1 MFKIIDNHPK
11 YFFYI
16 PLVLYW
22 ILLLVL
28 TSLPSNALPKQ
39 AFSDKVNHF
48 LAYFGLAVLLSGT
61 LFYQKKNRFLS
72 AKYLIST
79 IVLSSFYGFLDELH
93 QLFIPGRYAEF
104 YDWVANFIGALTG
117 TFIFF
122 LFLKIREKK
131 NSIEQ

>member
-1 MFKIIDNHPK
+1 MISIINKYPK

-28 TSLPSNALPKQ
+28 TSLPSDALPTV

-48 LAYFGLAVLLSGT
+48 LAYFGLAVLLGGT
-61 LFYQKKNRFLS
+61 LYHQKRFSFFSVNYVL
-72 AKYLIST
+72 ATIIISS
-79 IVLSSFYGFLDELH
+79 VYGIIDELH

-104 YDWVANFIGALTG
+104 YDWLANFTGVLAG
-117 TFIFF
+117 TFLIYMF
-122 LFLKIREKK
+122 LNKKENK
-131 NSIEQ
+131 NSIEA